1 MTGFQS
7 KRLMALDKIEGAL
20 DEDERRELEEFLVE
34 EDFQYIMQT
43 DSGLELLRDILMM
56 GHKGYI
62 DYTDVE
68 LIVEVKERQ
77 AMKEYL

>member
-7 KRLMALDKIEGAL
+7 KRLMALDKIEGSL

-56 GHKGYI
+56 GHTGYI

>member
-20 DEDERRELEEFLVE
+20 AEDERQELEGFLVE
-34 EDFQYIMQT
+34 QDFQYIMQT

-56 GHKGYI
+56 GHTGYI

-68 LIVEVKERQ
+68 LIAEVKERQ